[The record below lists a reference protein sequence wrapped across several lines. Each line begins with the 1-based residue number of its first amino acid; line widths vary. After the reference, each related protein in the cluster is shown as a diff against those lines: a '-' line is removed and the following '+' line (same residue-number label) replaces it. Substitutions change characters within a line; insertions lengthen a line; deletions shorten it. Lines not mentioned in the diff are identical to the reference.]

1 MLLGATLTL
10 TAMRGRGELAG
21 LAISGAG
28 PGALRRPLLVTGVLC
43 ALTALALDEG
53 LVPPCERLADRL
65 YQNRRVSPL
74 TGLQPS
80 PSWVRLGRW
89 FLFRQVVG
97 GREEVL
103 ALELNRRFQV
113 VQRVEGAGGR
123 WKASSGQAANLDRLR
138 RRARAL
144 WDRELVRAESLG
156 SLELWRHLQL
166 RGQSGQQRVAE
177 ALVLQTKLAYPLVN
191 LAAALLAGL
200 FCGAW
205 RRRPA
210 VLDLLAAVGLV
221 LGLWLLLAGGWML
234 ARGGWL
240 SPAGGVWTPIILA
253 MVAALAAQWRTS
265 RG

>member
-1 MLLGATLTL
+1 M
-10 TAMRGRGELAG
+10 
-21 LAISGAG
+21 
-28 PGALRRPLLVTGVLC
+28 
-43 ALTALALDEG
+43 
-53 LVPPCERLADRL
+53 PPCERLADRL